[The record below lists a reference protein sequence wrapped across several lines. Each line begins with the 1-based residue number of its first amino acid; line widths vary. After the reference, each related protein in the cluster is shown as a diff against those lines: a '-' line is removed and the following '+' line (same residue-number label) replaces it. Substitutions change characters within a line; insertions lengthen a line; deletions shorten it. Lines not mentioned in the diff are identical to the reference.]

1 MKRLALA
8 VMALLLLALGGCS
21 VLLPS
26 QYTQISPHSAAQTA
40 RADSDIPL
48 VSDYNE
54 LKRAILQFAEDGV
67 THGVIRTTNYTG
79 DVEADLSRAA

>member
-26 QYTQISPHSAAQTA
+26 QYTQISLHSAAQTA
-40 RADSDIPL
+40 FVRLRNRS
-48 VSDYNE
+48 
-54 LKRAILQFAEDGV
+54 
-67 THGVIRTTNYTG
+67 
-79 DVEADLSRAA
+79 

>member
-26 QYTQISPHSAAQTA
+26 QYTQISRTAPH
-40 RADSDIPL
+40 RP
-48 VSDYNE
+48 
-54 LKRAILQFAEDGV
+54 R
-67 THGVIRTTNYTG
+67 
-79 DVEADLSRAA
+79 LSG